1 MKEIFKT
8 LKHQNIKTL
17 KQTLI
22 DFDSCGVPLHPGAGK
37 VHPRVGE
44 RRGEPLGEVGKGWVV
59 VGRALLLME
68 GERGLVVD
76 GQGAF
81 LGH

>member
-44 RRGEPLGEVGKGWVV
+44 RRGEPLGRLGKVGLSWAGHCSSW
-59 VGRALLLME
+59 RARE
-68 GERGLVVD
+68 
-76 GQGAF
+76 AS
-81 LGH
+81 